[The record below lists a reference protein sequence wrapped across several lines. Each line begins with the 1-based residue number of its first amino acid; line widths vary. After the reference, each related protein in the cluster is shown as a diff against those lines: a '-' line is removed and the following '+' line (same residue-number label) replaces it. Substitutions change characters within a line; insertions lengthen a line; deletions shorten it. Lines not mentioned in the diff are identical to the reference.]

1 MKNIAILTSGGD
13 APGMNTAVRA
23 AAKYAFSKGL
33 KVFGVRR
40 GYAGMYKDEIFEMT
54 QKDVSGIIDRGGTTL
69 LTARL
74 PEFKNPEIR
83 AVAAANLKKKG
94 IEGLVVIGGDGSY
107 HGADLLYKEHG
118 IKVVGLPGTIDND
131 IAGTDYTI
139 GFDTTLNTILD
150 AISKLR
156 DTATSHERT
165 YIIEVMGRHA
175 GDLAVYSCLAGGG
188 DGLLIPEKGYDID
201 QLAAMINKRR
211 ENGKLHD
218 IILVAE
224 GVGSATDIAKEL
236 EGKVKSEMRV
246 TILGHIQRGGA
257 PSAFDRIISTKMGA
271 FAVEKLIEGESGIM
285 VGIESNKVVTHPIS
299 YAWEQKKTIDAKDY
313 DLALILSE

>member
-1 MKNIAILTSGGD
+1 VKNIAILTSGGD

-54 QKDVSGIIDRGGTTL
+54 SKDVSGIIDRGGTTL

-74 PEFKNPEIR
+74 PEFKTPEVR
-83 AVAAANLKKKG
+83 AVAAANLKKRG

-139 GFDTTLNTILD
+139 GFDTAVNTALD
-150 AISKLR
+150 AIDKIR
-156 DTATSHERT
+156 DTADSHDSLNFLGAKV
-165 YIIEVMGRHA
+165 I
-175 GDLAVYSCLAGGG
+175 
-188 DGLLIPEKGYDID
+188 
-201 QLAAMINKRR
+201 KRN
-211 ENGKLHD
+211 E
-218 IILVAE
+218 
-224 GVGSATDIAKEL
+224 
-236 EGKVKSEMRV
+236 
-246 TILGHIQRGGA
+246 
-257 PSAFDRIISTKMGA
+257 
-271 FAVEKLIEGESGIM
+271 
-285 VGIESNKVVTHPIS
+285 
-299 YAWEQKKTIDAKDY
+299 
-313 DLALILSE
+313 

>member
-54 QKDVSGIIDRGGTTL
+54 SKDVSGIIDRGGTTL

-74 PEFKNPEIR
+74 PEFKTPEVR
-83 AVAAANLKKKG
+83 AVAAANLKKRG

-107 HGADLLYKEHG
+107 HGADLLYKEHD

-175 GDLAVYSCLAGGG
+175 GDLTVYSCLAGGG

-201 QLAAMINKRR
+201 LLADMINKRR

-246 TILGHIQRGGA
+246 TILGHIQRGGS
-257 PSAFDRIISTKMGA
+257 PSAFDRIISTKMGVH
-271 FAVEKLIEGESGIM
+271 AVEKLLAGESGIM
-285 VGIESNKVVTHPIS
+285 VGIEANKLVTHSIS
-299 YAWEQKKTIDAKDY
+299 YAWEQKKTIDERDY
-313 DLALILSE
+313 ELALILSQ